1 MSCGRTQSTP
11 LRYHS
16 LQALEIPPPFAGW
29 GRVNWRITTR
39 LLRLYDRQ
47 LQRRILLELDDRM
60 LADIGLT
67 REQAE
72 AEARKPL
79 WR

>member
-11 LRYHS
+11 LHYHS
-16 LQALEIPPPFAGW
+16 LQTLEIPPPFAGW
-29 GRVNWRITTR
+29 GRVSWRITTR

-47 LQRRILLELDDRM
+47 LQRRILLEFDDRM
-60 LADIGLT
+60 LSDIGLT

-72 AEARKPL
+72 AEGRKPF